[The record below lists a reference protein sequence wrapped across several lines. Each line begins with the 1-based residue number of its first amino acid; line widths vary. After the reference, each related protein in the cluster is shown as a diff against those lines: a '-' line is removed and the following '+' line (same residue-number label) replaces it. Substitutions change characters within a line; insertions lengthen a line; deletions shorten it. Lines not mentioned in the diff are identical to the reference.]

1 MFLKNIWS
9 QDVSE
14 IVVKLAFLFVLLVL
28 RIPRLGLG
36 KCYKTGQLQAMVLT
50 VFLTLVKGFNTLRIP
65 YLLFWLV
72 IGYQIRSLITEIQK
86 YRPVA
91 SGKEV
96 SIPEI
101 VPYSVRFVEAAF
113 QKQDRQ
119 LFRMTLFFQMLVR
132 TLWLKNSHWIH
143 WTEAVCASILVL
155 MKLALGK
162 ACRLEFWS
170 AQGDW
175 FQNSRFVHSEVKSL
189 GWI

>member
-1 MFLKNIWS
+1 MFLKHAYLIPRCLWNS
-9 QDVSE
+9 GE
-14 IVVKLAFLFVLLVL
+14 TCFLFCPSGS
-28 RIPRLGLG
+28 RIPSFCLG
-36 KCYKTGQLQAMVLT
+36 KCYKTGQLQAMVWT
-50 VFLTLVKGFNTLRIP
+50 VFLTLIMCFNTLRIP
-65 YLLFWLV
+65 TYSFGWWLDSRL
-72 IGYQIRSLITEIQK
+72 GGLITEIQK
-86 YRPVA
+86 YRPAA

-96 SIPEI
+96 LIPGI
-101 VPYSVRFVEAAF
+101 VPYSVRFLEAAF

-119 LFRMTLFFQMLVR
+119 LFRMTLFFQTLVR

-175 FQNSRFVHSEVKSL
+175 FQNSWFVHSEVKSL
-189 GWI
+189 G